1 MAEAREVVMN
11 VMKEVQAVAKKDRNE
26 NQRFNFRGIDAVV
39 NAIGPALR
47 KHGGFI
53 MPHWSNVTYEGMTS
67 ARGGALNV
75 ARVEVCYAVYGSEG
89 DPIEGKVVAEAFD
102 SGDKATAKAMS
113 VAFRTFILQ
122 TFCLPTD
129 EPDPDSFSYEAALV
143 KPEIPDGF
151 MKRVESADSVDALT
165 KLFEEAVAGGFSE
178 QVKRDFTKK
187 KETLT

>member
-89 DPIEGKVVAEAFD
+89 DPLEGKVVAEAFD

-129 EPDPDSFSYEAALV
+129 EPDPDSFSYETGSKSSV
-143 KPEIPDGF
+143 PDGF
-151 MKRVESADSVDALT
+151 MERIQSTKTLDELT
-165 KLFEEAVAGGFSE
+165 TLFDEAVAGGFSDE
-178 QVKRDFTKK
+178 VKRDFTKK
-187 KETLT
+187 KGTLT

>member
-1 MAEAREVVMN
+1 MAEAREVILN

-53 MPHWSNVTYEGMTS
+53 IPVASDVTYESMTS

-75 ARVEVCYAVYGSEG
+75 AHVSVSYAVYGSEG
-89 DPIEGKVVAEAFD
+89 DPVEGKVVAEAFD

-129 EPDPDSFSYEAALV
+129 EPDPDSFSYETAKESRV
-143 KPEIPDGF
+143 PEGF
-151 MKRVESADSVDALT
+151 MARVESVESVAALT
-165 KLFEEAVAGGFSE
+165 KLFEEAVAGGFADE
-178 QVKRDFTKK
+178 VKRDFTKK
-187 KETLT
+187 KEALN